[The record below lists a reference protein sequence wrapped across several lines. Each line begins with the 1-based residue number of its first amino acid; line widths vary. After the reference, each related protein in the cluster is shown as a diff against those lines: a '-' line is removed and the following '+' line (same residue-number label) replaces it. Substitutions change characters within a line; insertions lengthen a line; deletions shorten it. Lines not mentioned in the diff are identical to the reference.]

1 MHEEDDDETDC
12 DEYDADCPNCG
23 YHKYQRC
30 RCCIDCGAAPGQE
43 HALGCL
49 GAIEP

>member
-1 MHEEDDDETDC
+1 MHEEDDEEDRD
-12 DEYDADCPNCG
+12 DRDGDCPSCG
-23 YHKYQRC
+23 YYKC
-30 RCCIDCGAAPGQE
+30 RCCIDCRAAPGQE